1 MIKKIL
7 LLITICSIISCGYQP
22 LYIKKDNLDKPINII
37 SFEGNKKINKK
48 IISYLNIKENKN
60 KDDGY
65 KLTLISE
72 KKLEIISKDKNG
84 NASVYRSSLIV
95 DFILYDKEKIVKQK
109 KFNSSFTY
117 NNSENK
123 FELSQYKKIIE
134 TNLINEISEKI
145 FIFLRS

>member
-60 KDDGY
+60 KHKY
-65 KLTLISE
+65 KSM
-72 KKLEIISKDKNG
+72 
-84 NASVYRSSLIV
+84 
-95 DFILYDKEKIVKQK
+95 
-109 KFNSSFTY
+109 
-117 NNSENK
+117 EN
-123 FELSQYKKIIE
+123 F
-134 TNLINEISEKI
+134 
-145 FIFLRS
+145 